1 MACEKQH
8 RYDPQYNNL
17 PIDQGGAGRHRCA
30 GCAYERGYEDGL
42 NRKEKLDLDLD
53 SLYLQ
58 ISHDLFCII
67 HYPAIIFFG

>member
-17 PIDQGGAGRHRCA
+17 PVDQGGAGRHRCA

-53 SLYLQ
+53 
-58 ISHDLFCII
+58 
-67 HYPAIIFFG
+67 